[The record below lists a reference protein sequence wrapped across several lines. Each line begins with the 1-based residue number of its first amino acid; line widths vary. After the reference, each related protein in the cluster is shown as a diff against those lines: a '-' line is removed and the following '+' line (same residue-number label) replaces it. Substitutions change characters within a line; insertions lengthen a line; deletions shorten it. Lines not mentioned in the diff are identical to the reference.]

1 MEDGMWQRTA
11 FLSKLIGLFCV
22 LYSLS
27 MLAHRE
33 ASVSAVSALIAEPGA
48 LLVLGFV
55 VLGLGIA
62 IVLGHNIW
70 SVGALP
76 VVVTIVGWLTLFK
89 GLFLTFLTPA
99 SAAAYLSAM
108 HYEQLF
114 YIYAGVTLALGAY
127 LTYGGFN
134 MKGNPNVQGGR

>member
-1 MEDGMWQRTA
+1 MWQRTA

-33 ASVSAVSALIAEPGA
+33 ASLSAVSALIAEPGA

-55 VLGLGIA
+55 VLGLGVA
-62 IVLGHNIW
+62 MVLGHNVW
-70 SVGALP
+70 SVGVLP
-76 VVVTIVGWLTLFK
+76 IVVTIVGWLTLFK

-99 SAAAYLSAM
+99 GAATYLSAM

-134 MKGNPNVQGGR
+134 MKGDPNAQGGR

>member
-1 MEDGMWQRTA
+1 MWQRTA

-33 ASVSAVSALIAEPGA
+33 ASVGAVSALIAAPGA

-62 IVLGHNIW
+62 MVLGHNIW

-99 SAAAYLSAM
+99 SAAAYLSAT

>member
-1 MEDGMWQRTA
+1 MWHRTA

-62 IVLGHNIW
+62 MVLGHNVW
-70 SVGALP
+70 SVGVLP

-89 GLFLTFLTPA
+89 GLFLTLLTPA
-99 SAAAYLSAM
+99 GAAAYLSAV

-134 MKGNPNVQGGR
+134 MKGNPNAQGGR

>member
-1 MEDGMWQRTA
+1 MWQRTA

>member
-62 IVLGHNIW
+62 MVLGHNVW

-76 VVVTIVGWLTLFK
+76 VVVTTVGWLTLFK

-99 SAAAYLSAM
+99 SAVAYLSAM